1 MNGQSGLL
9 LDTAVLAD
17 IRSPDPSAALRD
29 FLRCRSSLRIFIS
42 ALTLGDLP
50 KPDRA
55 WLQELTGRFGCHI
68 LPVDPGVALASTG
81 LDHDTGTLTVVVAA
95 TALHHDLTVVTDR
108 PEDFRRLGA
117 AAVDPWH
124 AAPVPPA
131 HPPQGEGTGTGVTA

>member
-9 LDTAVLAD
+9 LDTPVLAD
-17 IRSPDPSAALRD
+17 IRSPDPTSVLRL
-29 FLRCRSSLRIFIS
+29 FLQRRSHLRIFIS

-50 KPDRA
+50 SPDRD
-55 WLQELTGRFGCHI
+55 WLRELAGRFGCHI

-81 LDHDTGTLTVVVAA
+81 LAHDAGTLTKLVAA

-117 AAVDPWH
+117 SAVDPWSPAPESAQPDRENASGAG
-124 AAPVPPA
+124 AA
-131 HPPQGEGTGTGVTA
+131 Q

>member
-17 IRSPDPSAALRD
+17 IRSPEPSTALQE

-42 ALTLGDLP
+42 ALTLGDLRR
-50 KPDRA
+50 PDRV

-68 LPVDPGVALASTG
+68 LPVDPAVALASTG
-81 LDHDTGTLTVVVAA
+81 LDHDAGTLTVLVAA

-108 PEDFRRLGA
+108 PEDFRGLGA
-117 AAVDPWH
+117 AAVDPWE
-124 AAPVPPA
+124 VGRQPA
-131 HPPQGEGTGTGVTA
+131 FSP

>member
-117 AAVDPWH
+117 AAVDPWQ
-124 AAPVPPA
+124 ATPVPAA
-131 HPPQGEGTGTGVTA
+131 HPPRERAPTPEPV

>member
-9 LDTAVLAD
+9 LDTPVLAD
-17 IRSPDPSAALRD
+17 IRSPDPTSALRL
-29 FLRCRSSLRIFIS
+29 FLQRRSHLRIFIS

-50 KPDRA
+50 SPDRD
-55 WLQELTGRFGCHI
+55 WLRELAGRFGCHI

-81 LDHDTGTLTVVVAA
+81 LAHDAGTLTKLVAA

-117 AAVDPWH
+117 SAVDPWSPAPESAQPDRENASRAG
-124 AAPVPPA
+124 AA
-131 HPPQGEGTGTGVTA
+131 Q